1 MYASNFHPRRWPTIL
16 LFALGFWL
24 SASVLLDFV
33 VMPSLY
39 AAGMMKTAGFA
50 SAGYLLFW
58 LFNRLELVCAGLAL
72 TGLLVTCKN
81 NPIRDRGRNTVIILS
96 VSLMAIAL
104 TQAFV
109 LTPQMSAIG
118 TQLNLLEPAASA
130 APAMNQMHLAYF
142 GLEMLKLVAGG
153 TVMYWCYRH
162 FPPMT
167 TSS

>member
-1 MYASNFHPRRWPTIL
+1 MYSSNLHPHRWQTIL

-39 AAGMMKTAGFA
+39 AAGMMKTTGFA
-50 SAGYLLFW
+50 SAGYSLFW
-58 LFNRLELVCAGLAL
+58 LFNRVELVCAGLAL

-81 NPIRDRGRNTVIILS
+81 NPNRDRGRNTVIILS

-109 LTPQMSAIG
+109 LTPQMSAMG
-118 TQLNLLEPAASA
+118 AQLNLLEPTTSTTSG
-130 APAMNQMHLAYF
+130 MNQMHMAYF

-167 TSS
+167 ASN